1 MGTKYILP
9 VVVTVVVVLA
19 VLLIMKTIRKNRQEE
34 RRKTE
39 DRMREDALDKLI
51 TNQKSADTSVSAK
64 PVEINY
70 KQAGKAGKKKG
81 KAKTGKTMVQI
92 TERNDLSERKFFMD
106 PMEVISIGNRQGKSS
121 IVVMDSLA
129 QEVQCEI
136 FKYQD
141 DVVIRSKASGIAIL
155 NRRKKS
161 TAIGEVAMVVEDGDV
176 ITIGQTRLEIKIVS
190 VDV

>member
-1 MGTKYILP
+1 MDTKYILP
-9 VVVTVVVVLA
+9 VVLGVIAVLA
-19 VLLIMKTIRKNRQEE
+19 VLLTIKAIRKKRQEE

-70 KQAGKAGKKKG
+70 KQAGKSGKKK
-81 KAKTGKTMVQI
+81 KTKTGKTMLQI

-106 PMEVISIGNRQGKSS
+106 PMEVISIGNRQGKNS
-121 IVVMDSLA
+121 IVVMDSLEE
-129 QEVQCEI
+129 EVQCEI

-141 DVVIRSKASGIAIL
+141 DVVIRSKASGLAIL

-161 TAIGEVAMVVEDGDV
+161 TAIGDVAMVVEDGDI

>member
-1 MGTKYILP
+1 MDTKYILP
-9 VVVTVVVVLA
+9 VVLGVIAVLA
-19 VLLIMKTIRKNRQEE
+19 VLLTIKAIRKKRQEE

-70 KQAGKAGKKKG
+70 KQAGKSGKKK
-81 KAKTGKTMVQI
+81 KTKTGKTMLQI

-106 PMEVISIGNRQGKSS
+106 PMEVISIGNRQGKNS
-121 IVVMDSLA
+121 IVVMDSLEE
-129 QEVQCEI
+129 EVQCEI

-141 DVVIRSKASGIAIL
+141 DVVIRSKAGGLAIL

-161 TAIGEVAMVVEDGDV
+161 TSIGDVAMVVEDGDV